1 MRIDELFVAVGENMS
16 IVDGAFVILAAGGAR
31 QNVFGRDRLDGMQH
45 LRLLVANG
53 ITDAFALLGRRGY
66 YRDTMG
72 APGTNDLGLYDDAI
86 MLVSPTAYATF
97 NANTDPSRELPGIAT
112 LKLGVWRYQ
121 QGIHG
126 LSHPPGPRRYPALV
140 QAEPVTVSRDGGAD
154 ESGYLGINIHHGS
167 INTTSSEGCQ
177 TVYLPQWAEFIG
189 LVTSEMAKHAR
200 RVIPYCLTEHT

>member
-1 MRIDELFVAVGENMS
+1 MS
-16 IVDGAFVILAAGGAR
+16 EIVPRARPEMLRDAALA
-31 QNVFGRDRLDGMQH
+31 
-45 LRLLVANG
+45 LLVANG

-167 INTTSSEGCQ
+167 INTRYGRPMRPGARS
-177 TVYLPQWAEFIG
+177 AE
-189 LVTSEMAKHAR
+189 LR
-200 RVIPYCLTEHT
+200 